1 MALTVKDILQ
11 LDGLSKMR
19 LIAGEGGLDRYVV
32 SLGIADNEFSSF
44 ADQSERNV
52 FEADMIILSTLL
64 FPKKNLASSSQRQN
78 FSVKSALP
86 PLPVRRQ
93 SLRSFPRRLSTLPM
107 RTTSRSFNTTL
118 TFTWRASSLKYW
130 MRFEKRTTISFR
142 KKTWI
147 R

>member
-64 FPKKNLASSSQRQN
+64 FSKEEPVSYTHLS
-78 FSVKSALP
+78 
-86 PLPVRRQ
+86 VRRKGSKDLTSAKRG
-93 SLRSFPRRLSTLPM
+93 SL
-107 RTTSRSFNTTL
+107 
-118 TFTWRASSLKYW
+118 
-130 MRFEKRTTISFR
+130 
-142 KKTWI
+142 
-147 R
+147 

>member
-64 FPKKNLASSSQRQN
+64 FAKEEPGLI
-78 FSVKSALP
+78 
-86 PLPVRRQ
+86 
-93 SLRSFPRRLSTLPM
+93 LSTTKFLCEIGAAAFACK
-107 RTTSRSFNTTL
+107 TTI
-118 TFTWRASSLKYW
+118 
-130 MRFEKRTTISFR
+130 FEKLSPGGHRLCQCTRLPDHS
-142 KKTWI
+142 I
-147 R
+147 RR